1 MKPIE
6 QPPQDTIKKSKKQID
21 RFLPRYQKIALVGF
35 RGVGKSTLAGRLTK
49 YWQVKHYSLDKAIEQ
64 QELASISE
72 VVARHGWNYFRALE
86 TKLLKHYAGLEEN
99 LLLDTGGGIVEGLNQ
114 KKSEEKIDTL
124 KNRYFCIY
132 LYIDSDT
139 VLKRLGRAAKTE
151 HRPDISRSEK
161 ELRQV
166 FERRK
171 TWFKE
176 VARAIVDVSD
186 VGIDEATQRVVKI
199 IGRK

>member
-1 MKPIE
+1 MKPTE
-6 QPPQDTIKKSKKQID
+6 QPPQDITKKSKKQID
-21 RFLPRYQKIALVGF
+21 CFLPRYQKIALVGF
-35 RGVGKSTLAGRLTK
+35 RGVGKSTLASRLTK

-72 VVARHGWNYFRALE
+72 IVARHGWNYFRTLE
-86 TKLLKHYAGLEEN
+86 TKLLKHYADLEEN
-99 LLLDTGGGIVEGLNQ
+99 LLLDTGGGIVEGFNQ

-132 LYIDSDT
+132 LYINSDA

-199 IGRK
+199 IARK

>member
-1 MKPIE
+1 MPTE
-6 QPPQDTIKKSKKQID
+6 QPPQDITKESKKQID

-35 RGVGKSTLAGRLTK
+35 RGVGKSTLASRLTK
-49 YWQVKHYSLDKAIEQ
+49 YWQVNHYSLDKAIEH

-99 LLLDTGGGIVEGLNQ
+99 LLLDTGGGIVEGSNQ
-114 KKSEEKIDTL
+114 KKSEEKIDIL

-132 LYIDSDT
+132 LYINSDT
-139 VLKRLGRAAKTE
+139 VLKRLGRAVKTE

-176 VARAIVDVSD
+176 AARAIVDVSD
-186 VGIDEATQRVVKI
+186 MGIDEATQRVMKI
-199 IGRK
+199 IGIK

>member
-1 MKPIE
+1 MKPTE
-6 QPPQDTIKKSKKQID
+6 QPPQDITKESKKQID
-21 RFLPRYQKIALVGF
+21 CFLPRYQKIALVGF
-35 RGVGKSTLAGRLTK
+35 RGVGKSTLANRLTK
-49 YWQVKHYSLDKAIEQ
+49 HWQVKHYSLDKAIEQ

-72 VVARHGWNYFRALE
+72 IVARHGWNYFRALE
-86 TKLLKHYAGLEEN
+86 AKLLKHYADLEEN

-132 LYIDSDT
+132 LYINSDT